1 MKVIMFQKSVYRNQ
15 QQPILLNKT
24 NSSYRKLE
32 KEMNKPPSD
41 YEQIKKL
48 IETSDTRGAPK
59 GENDLKTFSNKSFKK
74 VDKNVKII
82 PHKKQK

>member
-1 MKVIMFQKSVYRNQ
+1 MFNKSAYRNQ

-32 KEMNKPPSD
+32 KEMNKIPSD

-48 IETSDTRGAPK
+48 IESN
-59 GENDLKTFSNKSFKK
+59 ENDIKTLSNSSFKN
-74 VDKNVKII
+74 VDKNIKLL
-82 PHKKQK
+82 PHQKNNIKSKK

>member
-1 MKVIMFQKSVYRNQ
+1 MKVIMFNKSAYRNQ

-48 IETSDTRGAPK
+48 IESN
-59 GENDLKTFSNKSFKK
+59 ENDIKTLSNKSFKN
-74 VDKNVKII
+74 VDKNVKLI
-82 PHKKQK
+82 PHKKK

>member
-1 MKVIMFQKSVYRNQ
+1 MFNKSAYRNQ

-48 IETSDTRGAPK
+48 IEDN
-59 GENDLKTFSNKSFKK
+59 ENTFKTFSNKSYKNI
-74 VDKNVKII
+74 DKNVKII
-82 PHKKQK
+82 PHKKK

>member
-1 MKVIMFQKSVYRNQ
+1 MKIMMFNKSVYRNQ

-48 IETSDTRGAPK
+48 IED
-59 GENDLKTFSNKSFKK
+59 NDNTFKNFSNKSYKNI
-74 VDKNVKII
+74 DKNVKII
-82 PHKKQK
+82 PHKKK

>member
-1 MKVIMFQKSVYRNQ
+1 MKVIMFNKSAYRNQ

-48 IETSDTRGAPK
+48 IEDN
-59 GENDLKTFSNKSFKK
+59 ENTFKNFSNKSYKNI
-74 VDKNVKII
+74 DTNVKII
-82 PHKKQK
+82 PHKKK

>member
-1 MKVIMFQKSVYRNQ
+1 MFNKSVYRNQ

-24 NSSYRKLE
+24 SSSYRKLE

-48 IETSDTRGAPK
+48 IEDNDS
-59 GENDLKTFSNKSFKK
+59 ENTLKTLVIIRLK
-74 VDKNVKII
+74 VLRKILR
-82 PHKKQK
+82 

>member
-1 MKVIMFQKSVYRNQ
+1 MFNKSVYRNQ

-48 IETSDTRGAPK
+48 IEDND
-59 GENDLKTFSNKSFKK
+59 GENTLKNFSNKSFKNI
-74 VDKNVKII
+74 DKNVKII
-82 PHKKQK
+82 PHKKK

>member
-1 MKVIMFQKSVYRNQ
+1 MKVIMFNNSACRNQ

-48 IETSDTRGAPK
+48 IEDND
-59 GENDLKTFSNKSFKK
+59 GENTLKNFSNKSFKNI
-74 VDKNVKII
+74 DKNVKII
-82 PHKKQK
+82 PHKKK

>member
-1 MKVIMFQKSVYRNQ
+1 MFNKINKSVYRNQ
-15 QQPILLNKT
+15 QQPILLNNT

-48 IETSDTRGAPK
+48 IEDND
-59 GENDLKTFSNKSFKK
+59 GENTLKNFSNKSFQNI
-74 VDKNVKII
+74 DKNVKII
-82 PHKKQK
+82 PHKKK

>member
-1 MKVIMFQKSVYRNQ
+1 MKVIMFNKSAYRNQ

-48 IETSDTRGAPK
+48 IED
-59 GENDLKTFSNKSFKK
+59 NDNTFKNFSNKSYKNI
-74 VDKNVKII
+74 DKNVKII
-82 PHKKQK
+82 PHKKK

>member
-1 MKVIMFQKSVYRNQ
+1 MMFNKSVYRNQ

-24 NSSYRKLE
+24 SSSYRKLE

-48 IETSDTRGAPK
+48 IEDNDS
-59 GENDLKTFSNKSFKK
+59 ENTLKNFSNKSL
-74 VDKNVKII
+74 KNVETNVKVI
-82 PHKKQK
+82 PHKKR

>member
-1 MKVIMFQKSVYRNQ
+1 MMFNKSVYRNQ

-24 NSSYRKLE
+24 SSSYRKLE

-48 IETSDTRGAPK
+48 IEDNDS
-59 GENDLKTFSNKSFKK
+59 ENTLKTL
-74 VDKNVKII
+74 VII
-82 PHKKQK
+82 RLKMLRQMLR

>member
-1 MKVIMFQKSVYRNQ
+1 MKVIMFNKSAYRNQ

-48 IETSDTRGAPK
+48 IK
-59 GENDLKTFSNKSFKK
+59 IMKILLKPLVINHI
-74 VDKNVKII
+74 KILI
-82 PHKKQK
+82 KMLR

>member
-1 MKVIMFQKSVYRNQ
+1 MKVIMFNKSAYRNQ

-48 IETSDTRGAPK
+48 IED
-59 GENDLKTFSNKSFKK
+59 NDNTFKNFSNKSYKNI
-74 VDKNVKII
+74 DKNVKII
-82 PHKKQK
+82 THKKK

>member
-1 MKVIMFQKSVYRNQ
+1 MKVIMFNKSAYRNQ

-48 IETSDTRGAPK
+48 IEDND
-59 GENDLKTFSNKSFKK
+59 GENTLKNFSNKSFKNI
-74 VDKNVKII
+74 DKNVKII
-82 PHKKQK
+82 PHKKK

>member
-1 MKVIMFQKSVYRNQ
+1 MKVIMFNKSAARNQ

-48 IETSDTRGAPK
+48 IEDN
-59 GENDLKTFSNKSFKK
+59 ENTFKDFSNKSYKNI
-74 VDKNVKII
+74 DKNVKII
-82 PHKKQK
+82 PHKKK

>member
-1 MKVIMFQKSVYRNQ
+1 MMFNKSVYRNQ

-48 IETSDTRGAPK
+48 IED
-59 GENDLKTFSNKSFKK
+59 NDNTFKNFSNKSYKNI
-74 VDKNVKII
+74 DKNVKII
-82 PHKKQK
+82 PHKKK

>member
-1 MKVIMFQKSVYRNQ
+1 MKVIMFNKSAYRNQ

-24 NSSYRKLE
+24 NSSYRILE

-48 IETSDTRGAPK
+48 IEDN
-59 GENDLKTFSNKSFKK
+59 ENTFKNFSNKSYKNI
-74 VDKNVKII
+74 DKNVKII
-82 PHKKQK
+82 PHKKK

>member
-1 MKVIMFQKSVYRNQ
+1 MKVIMFNKSAYRNQ
-15 QQPILLNKT
+15 QQPILLSKT

-48 IETSDTRGAPK
+48 IED
-59 GENDLKTFSNKSFKK
+59 NDNTFKNFSNKSYKNI
-74 VDKNVKII
+74 DKNVKII
-82 PHKKQK
+82 PHKKK

>member
-1 MKVIMFQKSVYRNQ
+1 MKVIMFNKSAYRNQ

-48 IETSDTRGAPK
+48 IEDN
-59 GENDLKTFSNKSFKK
+59 ENTFKNFSNKSYKNI
-74 VDKNVKII
+74 DKNVKII
-82 PHKKQK
+82 THKKK

>member
-1 MKVIMFQKSVYRNQ
+1 MFNKSVYRNQ

-48 IETSDTRGAPK
+48 IED
-59 GENDLKTFSNKSFKK
+59 NDNTFKNFSNKSYKNI
-74 VDKNVKII
+74 DKNVKII
-82 PHKKQK
+82 PHKKK

>member
-1 MKVIMFQKSVYRNQ
+1 MFNKSVYRNQ

-41 YEQIKKL
+41 YEQINKL
-48 IETSDTRGAPK
+48 IETN
-59 GENDLKTFSNKSFKK
+59 ENDIKTLSNKSFKN

-82 PHKKQK
+82 PHKKK

>member
-1 MKVIMFQKSVYRNQ
+1 MKVIMFNKSAYRNQ

-48 IETSDTRGAPK
+48 IEDND
-59 GENDLKTFSNKSFKK
+59 GENTLKNFSNKSCKNI
-74 VDKNVKII
+74 DKNVKII
-82 PHKKQK
+82 PHKKK

>member
-1 MKVIMFQKSVYRNQ
+1 MKVIMFNKSAYRNQ

-48 IETSDTRGAPK
+48 IED
-59 GENDLKTFSNKSFKK
+59 NDNTFKNFSNKSYKNI
-74 VDKNVKII
+74 DKNVKIF
-82 PHKKQK
+82 PHKKK

>member
-1 MKVIMFQKSVYRNQ
+1 MKVIMFNKSAYRNQ

-41 YEQIKKL
+41 YELIKKL
-48 IETSDTRGAPK
+48 VEDN
-59 GENDLKTFSNKSFKK
+59 ENTFKNFSNKSYEN

-82 PHKKQK
+82 PHKKK

>member
-1 MKVIMFQKSVYRNQ
+1 MFNKSAYRNQ

-48 IETSDTRGAPK
+48 IED
-59 GENDLKTFSNKSFKK
+59 NDNTFKNFSNKSYKNI
-74 VDKNVKII
+74 DKNVKII
-82 PHKKQK
+82 PHKKK

>member
-1 MKVIMFQKSVYRNQ
+1 MKVIMFNKSAYRNQ

-48 IETSDTRGAPK
+48 IED
-59 GENDLKTFSNKSFKK
+59 NDNTFKNFSNKSYKHI
-74 VDKNVKII
+74 DKNVKII
-82 PHKKQK
+82 PHKKK

>member
-1 MKVIMFQKSVYRNQ
+1 MFNKSAYRNQ

-48 IETSDTRGAPK
+48 IED
-59 GENDLKTFSNKSFKK
+59 NDNTFKNFSNKSYKNI
-74 VDKNVKII
+74 DKNVKII
-82 PHKKQK
+82 PHKK

>member
-1 MKVIMFQKSVYRNQ
+1 MKVIMFNKSAYRNQ

-48 IETSDTRGAPK
+48 IEDN
-59 GENDLKTFSNKSFKK
+59 ENTFKNFSNKSYKNI
-74 VDKNVKII
+74 DKNVKII
-82 PHKKQK
+82 PHKKK

>member
-1 MKVIMFQKSVYRNQ
+1 MKVIMFNKSAYRNQ

-48 IETSDTRGAPK
+48 IED
-59 GENDLKTFSNKSFKK
+59 NDNTFKNFSNKSYKDI
-74 VDKNVKII
+74 DKNVDN
-82 PHKKQK
+82 PA

>member
-1 MKVIMFQKSVYRNQ
+1 MKIMMFNKSVYRNQ

-48 IETSDTRGAPK
+48 IED
-59 GENDLKTFSNKSFKK
+59 NDNTFKNFSNKSYKK
-74 VDKNVKII
+74 NIKMLR
-82 PHKKQK
+82 